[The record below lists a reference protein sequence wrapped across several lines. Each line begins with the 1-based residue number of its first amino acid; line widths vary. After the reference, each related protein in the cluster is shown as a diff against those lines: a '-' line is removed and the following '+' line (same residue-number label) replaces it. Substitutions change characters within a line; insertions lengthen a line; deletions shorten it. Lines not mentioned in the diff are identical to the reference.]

1 MPLSKAFLT
10 YFLKIL
16 SLFPLRLLHLL
27 GSFLACF
34 LYLLPNRLKAT
45 TLINLKLCFS
55 QKSDKEIKKLTR
67 LSLSE
72 TSKAFFESGKN
83 WVTYPTR
90 NINSIIEVEG
100 LNYLNRSLDLKR
112 GVILFTPHLGNIE
125 VIIKY
130 LSSNF
135 TCTFPYSEIK
145 ISTAESFI
153 KTARESMGATMVN
166 TSISGVRKLIDSLN
180 NGKIIAIACD
190 QVPAIKSGIH
200 SNFFGVKALTMT
212 LVVRLALKTKSPC
225 HSISCIRK
233 KNGKGFQ
240 IYFSNAINKLNFLD
254 VQEGVNHM
262 NSQMEKCIMRAPE
275 QYAWEYKRFKKSLF
289 KSPY

>member
-1 MPLSKAFLT
+1 MFLSKAFLAC
-10 YFLKIL
+10 FLRLL
-16 SLFPLRLLHLL
+16 SFFPLKFLHLL
-27 GSFLACF
+27 GSFLAYF
-34 LYLLPNRLKAT
+34 LYLLPNRLKST

-55 QKSDKEIKKLTR
+55 QKSDKDIRKLAR

-72 TSKAFFESGKN
+72 TSKSFLESGKN
-83 WVTYPTR
+83 WITYPTR
-90 NINSIIEVEG
+90 NINSILEVEG
-100 LNYLNRSLDLKR
+100 LNFLKKSLDLKK

-135 TCTFPYSEIK
+135 TCTIPYSEVK

-153 KTARESMGATMVN
+153 KTAREAMGATMVN
-166 TSISGVRKLIDSLN
+166 TSISGVRKLIDSLYKK
-180 NGKIIAIACD
+180 KIIAIACD
-190 QVPAIKSGIH
+190 QVPSIKSGIH
-200 SNFFGVKALTMT
+200 SNFFGVQALTMT

-225 HSISCIRK
+225 HSVSCIRK

-240 IYFSNAINKLNFLD
+240 ICFSEAIKELNILD

-262 NSQMEKCIMRAPE
+262 NRQLEKCIIRAPE
-275 QYAWEYKRFKKSLF
+275 QYAWEYKRFKRSLF
-289 KSPY
+289 ENPY

>member
-1 MPLSKAFLT
+1 MSLSKVFLT
-10 YFLKIL
+10 YFLKLL
-16 SLFPLRLLHLL
+16 SLFPLKFLHFL
-27 GSFLACF
+27 GSFLAYF
-34 LYLLPNRLKAT
+34 LYLLPNRLKST

-55 QKSDKEIKKLTR
+55 QKSDKDIRKLTR

-72 TSKAFFESGKN
+72 TSKSFFESGKN
-83 WVTYPTR
+83 WITYPTK
-90 NINSIIEVEG
+90 NINSIIEVDG
-100 LNYLNRSLDLKR
+100 LNYLKRSLDLKK

-125 VIIKY
+125 IIIKY

-135 TCTFPYSEIK
+135 TCTIPYSEVK

-153 KTARESMGATMVN
+153 KKARESMGATMVS
-166 TSISGVRKLIDSLN
+166 TSISGIRKLIDSLYRN
-180 NGKIIAIACD
+180 NIIAIACD

-200 SNFFGVKALTMT
+200 SNFFGVQALTMT

-225 HSISCIRK
+225 HSVSCIRK

-240 IYFSNAINKLNFLD
+240 ICFSEAIKELNILD

-262 NSQMEKCIMRAPE
+262 NRQLEKCIIRAPE
-275 QYAWEYKRFKKSLF
+275 QYAWEYKRFKRSLF
-289 KSPY
+289 ENPY